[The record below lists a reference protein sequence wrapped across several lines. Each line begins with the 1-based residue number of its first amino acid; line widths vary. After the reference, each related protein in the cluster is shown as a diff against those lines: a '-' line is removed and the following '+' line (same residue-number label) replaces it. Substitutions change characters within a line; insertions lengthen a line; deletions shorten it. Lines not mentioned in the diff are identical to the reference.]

1 MDECSRNKFFISFIK
16 CIVNCARSYLEL
28 VLTNHGACISR
39 NILKREYRLV
49 RGELSGFLIINQ
61 SCEKLRLLF
70 LPTLLS
76 YSSRF
81 LRALQQKR
89 AHSRPI
95 FLLTNVES

>member
-1 MDECSRNKFFISFIK
+1 MLEEQIFYFFYKMYRELCALVPRIRSDQSRRVYFSEHF
-16 CIVNCARSYLEL
+16 
-28 VLTNHGACISR
+28 
-39 NILKREYRLV
+39 KREYRLV